1 VASDPVISR
10 LIMALAADAPRA
22 LRAIRKARAAARERA
37 WALAGDR
44 ASGGAPR
51 RRLDAPYDAR
61 DTRQLRLP
69 P

>member
-51 RRLDAPYDAR
+51 RLDAPYDAR